1 MTCTTLIK
9 KPKKCMKM
17 IFLKKISLNNTKI
30 FAKNTHWRVETQLSE
45 IFANVG
51 KSATEKQNKK
61 KLKPKFYIN
70 PF

>member
-1 MTCTTLIK
+1 MTCTTHIK

-30 FAKNTHWRVETQLSE
+30 FAKNTHWRVETQLSG

>member
-30 FAKNTHWRVETQLSE
+30 FSKNAHWRVETQLSG

>member
-30 FAKNTHWRVETQLSE
+30 FAKNAHWRVETQLSG

-61 KLKPKFYIN
+61 KLKPKFYLN